1 MMPRTIRALLLPL
14 ILGSGLWACDDGG
27 RSRTDAGGDDP
38 ADRGGL
44 DGAMADVEV
53 DVEVDGSPEPEPEPD
68 LGVDAEIDA
77 APADAA
83 GPDFG
88 PPMDE
93 VCNGDDDDFDG
104 LIDED
109 VANICGGCGGLPP
122 EGCQAWRFNLLQ
134 DPDGTLL
141 PFRTVGLQAQVQGTS
156 QRQIEGA
163 SCAVA
168 RLAEAPDPD
177 GHLGVVNIDGSQAM
191 LNLVP
196 TFDPARGGFSYDNSP
211 ELGRTALY
219 LGGEVIDIRTGGGS
233 LTGPFELSLQAPPVL
248 EGIADEALRAVL
260 DAARGQGDDGPLTVT
275 WQAEPAQRRSQ
286 VRLFVGG
293 SKPVYGASRLY
304 RAIEYYQLA
313 ARLRDDGE
321 VVLPPGFM
329 GAGLPASS
337 IWVYAMRE
345 GLRRLPVGP
354 HAIEVVTGQRVELR
368 ESGAGEPPE
377 GAEAPFQILAPD
389 PNAPEFVAGEPLEVM
404 WSPLPDGV
412 GPLEVVLS
420 YRDPLAGEA
429 VQIDCT
435 VDDPAAG
442 ALTLPA
448 EFTAGLSPD
457 EFAQINLRWGL
468 TEAELPAPD
477 GGVFSRAVSLILRLD
492 R

>member
-1 MMPRTIRALLLPL
+1 MNRTTALLIPL
-14 ILGSGLWACDDGG
+14 LLASGLWACDEAG
-27 RSRTDAGGDDP
+27 RSRTDAGGDTP

-44 DGAMADVEV
+44 DGAV
-53 DVEVDGSPEPEPEPD
+53 DVEVDGDSPEPEPDP
-68 LGVDAEIDA
+68 GIDAGPDA
-77 APADAA
+77 APLDAG

-104 LIDED
+104 LIDEE

-122 EGCQAWRFNLLQ
+122 EGCQAWRFSLLQ

-141 PFRTVGLQAQVQGTS
+141 PFRTVGLQAQVQGS
-156 QRQIEGA
+156 SERQVEGA
-163 SCAVA
+163 DCRVL

-177 GHLGVVNIDGSQAM
+177 GHLGIVNIDGSQAM

-196 TFDPARGGFSYDNSP
+196 TFDAARGGFSYDNSP
-211 ELGRTALY
+211 ELGRVGLY
-219 LGGEVIDIRTGGGS
+219 MGGEVVDIRTGGGS
-233 LTGPFELSLQAPPVL
+233 QTGPFELSVTTPPVL
-248 EGIADEALRAVL
+248 EGVAEAALRDVL
-260 DAARGQGDDGPLTVT
+260 DAARGEGDDGPLSVS
-275 WQAEPAQRRSQ
+275 WQAERAQRRSR

-293 SKPVYGASRLY
+293 SKPVYGATRLY
-304 RAIEYYQLA
+304 RAIEYYQLD
-313 ARLRDDGE
+313 ARLQDDGE

-337 IWVYAMRE
+337 IWVYAVRE

-389 PNAPEFVAGEPLEVM
+389 PNAPAFVAGEPLEVM
-404 WSPLPDGV
+404 WSPLPEGT
-412 GPLEVVLS
+412 GPLELVLS

-429 VQIDCT
+429 VQIDCA

-442 ALTLPA
+442 ALTLPP
-448 EFTAGLSPD
+448 EFTAGLTL
-457 EFAQINLRWGL
+457 EAFAQLTLRWGL
-468 TEAELPAPD
+468 TEAELAAPD
-477 GGVFSRAVSLILRLD
+477 SGVFSRAVSMILRLD